1 MTKKKIERVGARQG
15 YDLWSDTYD
24 VTPNPVVAM
33 DSRHTIKLLAPAQ
46 NELILDAGCG
56 TGRNLKQLRE
66 AGSKPIGIDFS
77 EGMLRVARREH
88 SDVPLALADI
98 EQPLPFVTATFD
110 AVLCALIGEHLSN
123 LSAVFREF
131 YRLLKQHGRLIF
143 SVYHP
148 AMSAAGIEANFE
160 RSGIEYRLGAVHYSV
175 DEHVRLLEDVGFSEI
190 RVLEFDGDQELV
202 RLVPSAI
209 KYLDSPVL
217 LVLSATKQ

>member
-1 MTKKKIERVGARQG
+1 MIKKKIERVNARDG

-33 DSRHTIKLLAPAQ
+33 YSRHTIKLLAHVQ

-56 TGRNLKQLRE
+56 TGRNLKQLLQ

-77 EGMLRVARREH
+77 EGMLSIAHREQT
-88 SDVPLALADI
+88 DVPLALADLA
-98 EQPLPFVTATFD
+98 QPLPFVTATFD

-131 YRLLKQHGRLIF
+131 HRVLKKGGRLVF

-175 DEHVRLLEDVGFSEI
+175 DEHIQLLEDGGFAEI
-190 RVLEFDGDQELV
+190 RAREFDGDEELV

-217 LVLSATKQ
+217 LVLSAIKP

>member
-1 MTKKKIERVGARQG
+1 
-15 YDLWSDTYD
+15 
-24 VTPNPVVAM
+24 M

-66 AGSKPIGIDFS
+66 AGSKPVGIDFS

-88 SDVPLALADI
+88 SDVPLALADL

-143 SVYHP
+143 SVYHH

-175 DEHVRLLEDVGFSEI
+175 DEHVHLLEDVGFSEI